1 MEDISPSPLTCIM
14 TLWTANAWVN
24 SFGSEDFLPNF
35 SGDIPNS
42 PRCTAQCSVLGRSF
56 LSAGDVNISSLT
68 R

>member
-1 MEDISPSPLTCIM
+1 M

-42 PRCTAQCSVLGRSF
+42 PRCTARCSVLGRSF